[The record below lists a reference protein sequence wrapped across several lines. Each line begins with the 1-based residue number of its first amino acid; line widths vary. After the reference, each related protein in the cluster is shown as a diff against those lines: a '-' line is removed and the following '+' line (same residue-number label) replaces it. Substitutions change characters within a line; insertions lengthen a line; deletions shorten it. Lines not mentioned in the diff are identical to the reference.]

1 MPYGVGSPLELN
13 KRENLIYNMKER
25 FLKNIIFVP
34 AYSLNPQSIQKYVNM
49 INTQKPVYF
58 YGYASALHLLA
69 QLMINKNIK
78 IKYKLKGIVST
89 SENLYDFQRKT
100 IEQAF
105 DCPVINEYGAR
116 DAGIIAYECPK
127 GRMHISAENMIVEI
141 LDIQTNQPVEPGKPG
156 LVVITDLNNF
166 SMPRLRYKLGDV
178 AALSKRV
185 VNAVEP
191 SLIEKIEGR
200 KMIYSLR

>member
-1 MPYGVGSPLELN
+1 M
-13 KRENLIYNMKER
+13 
-25 FLKNIIFVP
+25 
-34 AYSLNPQSIQKYVNM
+34 
-49 INTQKPVYF
+49 
-58 YGYASALHLLA
+58 
-69 QLMINKNIK
+69 
-78 IKYKLKGIVST
+78 ST

-105 DCPVINEYGAR
+105 DCPVINEYGR

-166 SMPRLRYKLGDV
+166 SMPRLDIRLGDV
-178 AALSKRV
+178 AALSK
-185 VNAVEP
+185 
-191 SLIEKIEGR
+191 EGCECGR
-200 KMIYSLR
+200 TLPLLRKSKDGKMIYSLR

>member
-1 MPYGVGSPLELN
+1 
-13 KRENLIYNMKER
+13 
-25 FLKNIIFVP
+25 
-34 AYSLNPQSIQKYVNM
+34 M
-49 INTQKPVYF
+49 INTQSQYF
-58 YGYASALHLLA
+58 LWLCLTLHLLA

-141 LDIQTNQPVEPGKPG
+141 LDIQTNQPFEHGKPG
-156 LVVITDLNNF
+156 LVITDLNNF
-166 SMPRLRYKLGDV
+166 SMPRLRYKL
-178 AALSKRV
+178 
-185 VNAVEP
+185 EM
-191 SLIEKIEGR
+191 SLHCQRE
-200 KMIYSLR
+200 L